1 MTEKHSKTPYQIGGS
16 LPANASTYVKRKAD
30 EELYKYLKA
39 GEFCYVLNS
48 RQMGKSSLRVRT
60 MKRLQSEGTICAFI
74 DLSASGKSDINSEKF
89 YGGNLVQKLVSG
101 CGIGKK
107 FNWQSWW
114 RQDRDLLSPLQ
125 RFEKFLREVLLVEI
139 RENIVIFIDE
149 IDGVL
154 SLNFSV
160 EDFFA
165 LIRFC
170 FNQRADYPEFYRL
183 TFCLLGVAT
192 PGDLISDKQ
201 RTPFNIGQAIAL
213 TGFTFKEA
221 KQSLTVGFKDTFD
234 KPERVLKEILYRTE
248 GQPFLTQKL
257 CDLTVKH
264 AESSSPNI
272 AELVK
277 TNIIEN
283 WEERDNPEHLRTIR
297 DRLLNN
303 KQSTSRLLGVYQK
316 ILNSTAGVNADS
328 SPEQNQLRLS
338 GLVVQKNNNLEIYNP
353 IYKEIFNQ
361 QWIERELDR
370 LRPYSQAI
378 NAWLRSQ
385 RRDAS
390 RLLRGQALQE
400 ALDWGRDKNLSN
412 DDSAFITASL
422 EGELAAERE
431 AKQILETAN
440 EKAQRLRAEAKE
452 GTKLERY
459 ANKALR
465 DFEFRR
471 KGELQSLLSAI
482 ETGNA
487 LLSIVKDD
495 RPLEDYPASSPLFAL
510 QQILAKIKERNIYHH
525 AEWVTDVCF
534 SADGEM
540 VATASNDRCARLW
553 DLAGNLLASFPGH
566 TAMVT
571 SICFCQEGKYLA
583 TASSDCIV
591 RLWDLGGN
599 KIEEFVC
606 HNTHLWSVSS
616 SPNGK
621 YLATTSYDRT
631 ARLWNL
637 AGELITTF
645 VGHSAPATAVC
656 FHPDGK
662 SLVTGSLDGTAR
674 LWDLAGNQ
682 VREILSDSE
691 AITSASFSPKGDLLA
706 AARLDGIIR
715 LCDLK
720 GDRVVDLVGHRDS
733 VTKVCF
739 SPDGEL
745 LATACLDETA
755 RLWDLG
761 GKQIGELVGHTGAV
775 TSICFSSQG
784 KKLVTSSY
792 DRTARLWDLGGKAGV
807 ELVGHSNALKSI
819 CFSPQGDRLATASV
833 DRTARLW
840 DLAGNSIATLEG
852 HANSVMRVCFSPD
865 GQLVATASVDGT
877 ARLWDKEGKPV
888 TELFGHIGWVTGVCF
903 TAGGLATASVD
914 RTARLWDLA
923 GNSIAELGGHG
934 DSVWR
939 ICSSPSGELIATASL
954 DGTVKLW
961 ELAGNLIGKLRGHRN
976 SIASICF
983 SPDGELI
990 ATGSLDCTAKLW
1002 YVTGELKATFR
1013 EHDEQVTAIAFSR
1026 DGRCLATGSCDR
1038 TARLWDLEGKQLAE
1052 FQGHTGPV
1060 TNVSFSPTG
1069 KLLATASADGS
1080 ARLWDLAGN
1089 QIAEF
1094 SSGFSQRCQGF
1105 NEPKGWKVRDNLDS
1119 VTSISW
1125 SADGKMLATASEDG
1139 KGRLW
1144 RVESL
1149 PELLVRGEEW
1159 LKYCVGSDRYYIN

>member
-1 MTEKHSKTPYQIGGS
+1 MTEKHLKTPYQIGGS

-60 MKRLQSEGTICAFI
+60 MKKLQSEGTICAFI

-89 YGGNLVQKLVSG
+89 YGGNLVQKLVSD
-101 CGIGKK
+101 CGLGKK
-107 FNWQSWW
+107 FHWQSWW
-114 RQDRDLLSPLQ
+114 RQDRDLLSPVQ
-125 RFEKFLREVLLVEI
+125 RFENFLREVLLVEI
-139 RENIVIFIDE
+139 KENIVIFIDE
-149 IDGVL
+149 IDGIL

-192 PGDLISDKQ
+192 PGDLIADKQ
-201 RTPFNIGQAIAL
+201 RTPFNIGKAIAL
-213 TGFTFKEA
+213 SGFTFEEA
-221 KQSLTVGFKDTFD
+221 KQSLTVGVKDKFD
-234 KPERVLKEILYRTE
+234 KPERVLKEILYWTG

-257 CDLTVKH
+257 CDLTVQY
-264 AESSSPNI
+264 AESGSANI

-277 TNIIEN
+277 TKIIEN

-303 KQSTSRLLGVYQK
+303 QQSTSRLLGLYQK
-316 ILNSTAGVNADS
+316 ILSSTAEVNADS

-338 GLVVQKNNNLEIYNP
+338 GLVIQKNNNLEIYNP

-378 NAWLRSQ
+378 NAWLRSHRQ
-385 RRDAS
+385 DGS

-422 EGELAAERE
+422 EGELAAERQ

-440 EKAQRLRAEAKE
+440 EKAQGLIAEAKE
-452 GTKLERY
+452 GTKLERA
-459 ANKALR
+459 ANQALR

-471 KGELQSLLSAI
+471 KGELPSLLWAMK
-482 ETGNA
+482 TGAA
-487 LLSIVKDD
+487 LLAIVKDD
-495 RPLEDYPASSPLFAL
+495 RPLEEYPASSPLFAL
-510 QQILAKIKERNIYHH
+510 QQILAQIKERNIYHH
-525 AEWVTDVCF
+525 AEWVTDICF
-534 SADGEM
+534 SADGEL
-540 VATASNDRCARLW
+540 VATASNDRCVRLW
-553 DLAGNLLASFPGH
+553 DVAGNLLASLPGH

-571 SICFCQEGKYLA
+571 SICFCKEGKYLA
-583 TASSDCIV
+583 TASSDGIV

-599 KIEEFVC
+599 KIEQFVC
-606 HNTHLWSVSS
+606 HNAPLWSVSS
-616 SPNGK
+616 SPDGK
-621 YLATTSYDRT
+621 YLAIASYDRT
-631 ARLWNL
+631 ARLWSL
-637 AGELITTF
+637 AGELITTLL
-645 VGHSAPATAVC
+645 GHTAPVTAVC

-662 SLVTGSLDGTAR
+662 TLVTGSLDGTAR

-691 AITSASFSPKGDLLA
+691 AVTSACFSPKGDLLA
-706 AARLDGIIR
+706 AARLDGTVR

-720 GDRVVDLVGHRDS
+720 GDRVVDLVGHGDS
-733 VTKVCF
+733 ITRVCF
-739 SPDGEL
+739 SPDGAL
-745 LATACLDETA
+745 VATASADETA

-761 GKQIGELVGHTGAV
+761 GNLVAELVGHTGAV

-792 DRTARLWDLGGKAGV
+792 DRTARLWDLGGRGEV
-807 ELVGHSNALKSI
+807 ELVGHSNAVKSI
-819 CFSPQGDRLATASV
+819 CFSPRGDRLATASA

-865 GQLVATASVDGT
+865 GELVATASVDGT
-877 ARLWDKEGKPV
+877 ARLWDKGGNPV
-888 TELFGHIGWVTGVCF
+888 AELVGHTGWVTGVCF
-903 TAGGLATASVD
+903 TGGGLATASVD

-923 GNSIAELGGHG
+923 GNLVAELRGHE
-934 DSVWR
+934 DSVWSV
-939 ICSSPSGELIATASL
+939 CSSPGGELIASASV
-954 DGTVKLW
+954 DGTAKLW
-961 ELAGNLIGKLRGHRN
+961 DLAGNLIGELRGHRN

-990 ATGSLDCTAKLW
+990 ATASLDGTAKLW
-1002 YVTGELKATFR
+1002 YATGELKATFGER
-1013 EHDEQVTAIAFSR
+1013 GEAVRAIAFSGDSR
-1026 DGRCLATGSCDR
+1026 LLATASSDR
-1038 TARLWDLEGKQLAE
+1038 SARLWDLEGKQLAD

-1060 TNVSFSPTG
+1060 INLSFSPTG
-1069 KLLATASADGS
+1069 GMLATAGDDGS
-1080 ARLWDLAGN
+1080 ARLWDWAGN

-1094 SSGFSQRCQGF
+1094 QGH
-1105 NEPKGWKVRDNLDS
+1105 KRS

-1125 SADGKMLATASEDG
+1125 SPDAKFLATASEDG

-1144 RVESL
+1144 QVESL
-1149 PELLVRGEEW
+1149 EELLERGREW
-1159 LKYCVGSDRYYIN
+1159 LQYC

>member
-1 MTEKHSKTPYQIGGS
+1 MTEKHSKALYQIGGS

-48 RQMGKSSLRVRT
+48 RQMGKSSLRVRA

-114 RQDRDLLSPLQ
+114 REDRDLLSPLQ

-139 RENIVIFIDE
+139 KENIVIFIDE
-149 IDGVL
+149 IDGTL

-170 FNQRADYPEFYRL
+170 FNQRADYPKFYRL

-201 RTPFNIGQAIAL
+201 RTPFNIGKAIAL
-213 TGFTFKEA
+213 SGFTFEEA
-221 KQSLTVGFKDTFD
+221 KQSLTVGFKDKFD
-234 KPERVLKEILYRTE
+234 NPERILKEILYWTG

-257 CDLTVKH
+257 CDLTVKY
-264 AESSSPNI
+264 ADRTSPKI

-303 KQSTSRLLGVYQK
+303 QQSTSRLLGLHQK
-316 ILNSTAGVNADS
+316 ILTSTAGVNADS

-361 QWIERELDR
+361 QWIDRELDR

-400 ALDWGRDKNLSN
+400 ALDWGRDKNLGN
-412 DDSAFITASL
+412 DDSTFITTSL
-422 EGELAAERE
+422 EGELAAERQ

-440 EKAQRLRAEAKE
+440 EKAQRLIAEAKE
-452 GTKLERY
+452 GTKLERA
-459 ANKALR
+459 ANQALR

-471 KGELQSLLSAI
+471 KGELPSLVWAMK
-482 ETGNA
+482 TGAA
-487 LLSIVKDD
+487 LLAIVSDD
-495 RPLEDYPASSPLFAL
+495 RPLEEYPASSPLFAL

-534 SADGEM
+534 SADGEL
-540 VATASNDRCARLW
+540 VATVSNDRCVRLW
-553 DLAGNLLASFPGH
+553 ALGGNLLASLPGH
-566 TAMVT
+566 RALVT
-571 SICFCQEGKYLA
+571 SISFCREGKYLA
-583 TASSDCIV
+583 TASSDGIV

-599 KIEEFVC
+599 KIEEFAC
-606 HNTHLWSVSS
+606 HNAPLWSVSS
-616 SPNGK
+616 SPDGK
-621 YLATTSYDRT
+621 YLAIASYDRT
-631 ARLWNL
+631 ARLWSL
-637 AGELITTF
+637 GGELITTF
-645 VGHSAPATAVC
+645 LGHTAPVTAVC

-662 SLVTGSLDGTAR
+662 TLVTGSLDGTAR
-674 LWDLAGNQ
+674 LWDFAGNQ
-682 VREILSDSE
+682 IGEILSDSE

-706 AARLDGIIR
+706 AARLDGRVR

-720 GDRVVDLVGHRDS
+720 GDRLVDLVGHRDS
-733 VTKVCF
+733 VTRVCF

-745 LATACLDETA
+745 VATASLDETA

-761 GKQIGELVGHTGAV
+761 GKQVGELVGHTGAV
-775 TSICFSSQG
+775 TSICFSSRG

-792 DRTARLWDLGGKAGV
+792 DRTARLWDLGGKGEV
-807 ELVGHSNALKSI
+807 ELVGHGNDLGSI
-819 CFSPQGDRLATASV
+819 CFSPDGELLATASL
-833 DRTARLW
+833 DGTARLW

-852 HANSVMRVCFSPD
+852 HANSVTRVCFSSD
-865 GQLVATASVDGT
+865 GELVATASVDGT
-877 ARLWDKEGKPV
+877 ARLWDKEGKPMAQLV
-888 TELFGHIGWVTGVCF
+888 GHTGWVTGVCF
-903 TAGGLATASVD
+903 TGGGLATASVD

-923 GNSIAELGGHG
+923 GNPMAELRGHG

-939 ICSSPSGELIATASL
+939 VCSSPGGELIASASV
-954 DGTVKLW
+954 DGTAKLW
-961 ELAGNLIGKLRGHRN
+961 ALAGNLIGELRGHRN

-990 ATGSLDCTAKLW
+990 ATASFDGTAKLW
-1002 YVTGELKATFR
+1002 YATGELKATFR
-1013 EHDEQVTAIAFSR
+1013 DHGDRVMAIAFSR
-1026 DGRCLATGSCDR
+1026 DGRFLASASSDR
-1038 TARLWDLEGKQLAE
+1038 SARLWDLEGKQVAG
-1052 FQGHTGPV
+1052 FHGHTAPV
-1060 TNVSFSPTG
+1060 SNVSFSPAG
-1069 KLLATASADGS
+1069 RILATAGGDGS
-1080 ARLWDLAGN
+1080 ARLWDWAGN
-1089 QIAEF
+1089 QIGEF
-1094 SSGFSQRCQGF
+1094 PG
-1105 NEPKGWKVRDNLDS
+1105 NNKS

-1125 SADGKMLATASEDG
+1125 SPDAKFLATASEDG
-1139 KGRLW
+1139 RGRLW

-1149 PELLVRGEEW
+1149 AELLERGREW
-1159 LKYCVGSDRYYIN
+1159 LISTKDSPPS